1 MSRIAHSAAKSDILC
16 AGRWKPSQPL
26 ICSVEPQRIRRGEL
40 RADRDV
46 SCQSAVLSLE
56 SSRPQPEYTMNIF
69 YIIGVIVVVLFVA
82 GFFGLHV

>member
-1 MSRIAHSAAKSDILC
+1 MSRIAHSAAKSDTLRGSIEANTQYARSSLKGYV
-16 AGRWKPSQPL
+16 AGNL
-26 ICSVEPQRIRRGEL
+26 H
-40 RADRDV
+40 ADRDV

-56 SSRPQPEYTMNIF
+56 SSTPQSEYPMNIF